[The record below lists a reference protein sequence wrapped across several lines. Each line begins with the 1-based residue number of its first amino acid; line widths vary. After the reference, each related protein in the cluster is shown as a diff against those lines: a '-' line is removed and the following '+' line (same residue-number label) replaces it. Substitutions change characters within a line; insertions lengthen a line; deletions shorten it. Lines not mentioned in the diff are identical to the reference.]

1 MTIYIIILSVFIII
15 FATSAVCCIFDRSCP
30 PSALRR
36 DLKKRPYTICQ
47 FRIITALTFLFTVG
61 AIVPGFVAFSYIPEL
76 KKNMELTKCSIYI
89 VLDAVLNGE
98 KDTGWGGFNNL
109 YGKIQNVTQYLTESL
124 PSMSLYLSGD
134 EWLLDQMNRMK
145 QMNLDIYSHNK
156 DAKLIT
162 PNPSTTKTAIDN
174 GFGYP
179 TIESR
184 FISKGMGPNGTA
196 NTMVTDIDRG
206 LRTT

>member
-1 MTIYIIILSVFIII
+1 
-15 FATSAVCCIFDRSCP
+15 
-30 PSALRR
+30 
-36 DLKKRPYTICQ
+36 
-47 FRIITALTFLFTVG
+47 
-61 AIVPGFVAFSYIPEL
+61 
-76 KKNMELTKCSIYI
+76 
-89 VLDAVLNGE
+89 
-98 KDTGWGGFNNL
+98 
-109 YGKIQNVTQYLTESL
+109 
-124 PSMSLYLSGD
+124 MSLYLSGD
-134 EWLLDQMNRMK
+134 EWLLKQMDKMK

-184 FISKGMGPNGTA
+184 FISKGMGPNGTS